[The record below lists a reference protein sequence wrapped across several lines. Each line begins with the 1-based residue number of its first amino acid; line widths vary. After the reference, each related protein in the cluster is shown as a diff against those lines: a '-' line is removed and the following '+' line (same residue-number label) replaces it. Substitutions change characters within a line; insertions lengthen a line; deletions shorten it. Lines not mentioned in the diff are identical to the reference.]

1 MKYSFLI
8 AIENYLN
15 GHRFPKVVFAEN
27 DLNEF
32 KKAIKNIGYESEDC
46 LDLLNASATK
56 TVIESKLRQ
65 LCSLVKKEEDEII
78 FYYAGHGLSKDGIN
92 YITCYDSIYEDLE
105 ATSIP
110 MQKILDSLKSACK
123 RVIFFFDSCHSGL
136 TIDENMRGLLSD
148 MNASELKLALKD
160 NSYCIGFAACKSDES
175 SYPITKFKH
184 GAWTYHLIECL
195 NGHVPEALE
204 KGGLLTA
211 SSLQTYLNIAV
222 PRSLREN
229 YTDRSYKQTPWKFG
243 GQATEILLGDL
254 SDLLEKNST
263 PPPKVNDI
271 ELKRIDCGDIKFLS
285 GFRKGVHKVPTYISS
300 ATMSFVSKIS
310 QNELDEESKEIHD
323 ILHTEMG
330 YKRKDLKKG
339 YNDNGFSFQTP
350 DFTISVTIEQD
361 EEDYSQYKKTITMSS
376 IDYDFISSTKFNDAF
391 ANIFDTLVI
400 TLNRKI
406 DIVKFVDQIEELDRD
421 DIDIDFDDDDP
432 SECTLEIDDIEG
444 KLIIRGKEISIE
456 YNRKTSPQK
465 MIDCFI
471 GIGNRLNELGCNQ
484 LLLE

>member
-27 DLNEF
+27 DLSEF
-32 KKAIKNIGYESEDC
+32 KNAIKNIGYKSDDC

-263 PPPKVNDI
+263 PPPKVSDV
-271 ELKRIDCGDIKFLS
+271 ELRSVECGSIRNLS
-285 GFRKGVHKVPTYISS
+285 GFQKRYHKIPDRISS

-310 QNELDEESKEIHD
+310 QGELGEESSQIFD
-323 ILHTEMG
+323 ILRKEMG
-330 YKRKDLKKG
+330 YKLKEVKQDTS
-339 YNDNGFSFQTP
+339 DNGFSFETP
-350 DFTISVTIEQD
+350 NFIISVTIEQD
-361 EEDYSQYKKTITMSS
+361 EDDCSQYKKTIVMSS
-376 IDYDFISSTKFNDAF
+376 IDYDFIGTEKFNDAF
-391 ANIFDTLVI
+391 ANLFDTLVI
-400 TLNRKI
+400 TLNKKI
-406 DIVKFVDQIEELDRD
+406 DLAEFVDKIENLDRD
-421 DIDIDFDDDDP
+421 DINIDPKLDL
-432 SECTLEIDDIEG
+432 SECSLEIDGIEG
-444 KLIIRGKEISIE
+444 KLTIRGKEVSIKF
-456 YNRKTSPQK
+456 NWNTSPQK
-465 MIDCFI
+465 MIGCFI
-471 GIGNRLNELGCNQ
+471 GIGNHLNELGCNQ